1 MMLAPVLTPHGSL
14 TLRHTEDA
22 VPLDPE
28 RGARLEHAFAR
39 GAGHGLLWLGANE
52 VGAALPPVLSYWR
65 ELGTRYVTAVCALPG
80 IADGVAKPRSP
91 AAGRRHARRHGGSRS
106 ADGRR
111 RIRHRRRAGRSVAGH
126 RRGFRRRTSRGRG
139 LGSGILETTASGLEP
154 GRARAFQPGG
164 KPQGRGSAVCVPG
177 HLHHQALGVGQ
188 GPASAARQGTA
199 GICRRAQSRG
209 AAGAADAGTARG
221 RIVRV
226 AEGHGR
232 FERRFFIRCAG
243 PRCRRISS
251 SKMFRRW
258 SAPAW
263 WCGCRRPGA

>member
-1 MMLAPVLTPHGSL
+1 MALSRCAIPKMPSRSTPSAARGWSMPSRAAPDTGFYGSAPMKSAPRCRRCCPIGGNWARA
-14 TLRHTEDA
+14 TLRRYA
-22 VPLDPE
+22 LSPGSPMAAPSRRSPVP
-28 RGARLEHAFAR
+28 
-39 GAGHGLLWLGANE
+39 
-52 VGAALPPVLSYWR
+52 
-65 ELGTRYVTAVCALPG
+65 
-80 IADGVAKPRSP
+80 ADG
-91 AAGRRHARRHGGSRS
+91 HARRHGGSRS

-154 GRARAFQPGG
+154 GRAGAFQPGG

-188 GPASAARQGTA
+188 GPASAARQGIA

-209 AAGAADAGTARG
+209 AAGAADAGAARG

-232 FERRFFIRCAG
+232 FERKFFIRCAG